1 MAFSL
6 VTGGSTKY
14 GLGLR
19 VYLFGVVG
27 GGGIASGSRATCCNG
42 CPFALRHRYCN
53 VHDIDTDNVMTRATM
68 ATSKKLFDTFIDPRG
83 PQMVI
88 ITAFTYTVGFWRV
101 VSAIRYLT

>member
-27 GGGIASGSRATCCNG
+27 RGGNCFRIAS
-42 CPFALRHRYCN
+42 
-53 VHDIDTDNVMTRATM
+53 
-68 ATSKKLFDTFIDPRG
+68 
-83 PQMVI
+83 
-88 ITAFTYTVGFWRV
+88 
-101 VSAIRYLT
+101 YLL

>member
-27 GGGIASGSRATCCNG
+27 GGGELLQDRELPAVMA
-42 CPFALRHRYCN
+42 ALL
-53 VHDIDTDNVMTRATM
+53 
-68 ATSKKLFDTFIDPRG
+68 LFDI
-83 PQMVI
+83 
-88 ITAFTYTVGFWRV
+88 
-101 VSAIRYLT
+101 AIVMFMILTLIM

>member
-27 GGGIASGSRATCCNG
+27 GGGGELLQDRELPAVMA
-42 CPFALRHRYCN
+42 ALL
-53 VHDIDTDNVMTRATM
+53 
-68 ATSKKLFDTFIDPRG
+68 LFD
-83 PQMVI
+83 
-88 ITAFTYTVGFWRV
+88 
-101 VSAIRYLT
+101 SLL